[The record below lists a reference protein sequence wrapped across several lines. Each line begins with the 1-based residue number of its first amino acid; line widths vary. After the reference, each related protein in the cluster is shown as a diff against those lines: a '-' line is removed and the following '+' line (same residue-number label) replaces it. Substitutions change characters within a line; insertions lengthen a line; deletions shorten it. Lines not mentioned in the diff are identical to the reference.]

1 MSYTQTNNNWPSG
14 FRPVMVDTAG
24 APVGV
29 REYAKP
35 ASDSSAIFTY
45 DLVTKAA
52 VSQTVEGQTIP
63 TPGIKTF
70 SEGTPGTTLILG
82 SSLNYGAPSTISYH
96 TVIDDPT
103 AIFAAQCDG
112 TTSIT
117 VASAVGKNANVNN
130 TAQTN
135 GLLQSAMQVSS
146 SSIATTA
153 GLDLRIQDLGRALTN
168 VEGANAIVEVIILK
182 HQFAYGSAGV

>member
-1 MSYTQTNNNWPSG
+1 MI
-14 FRPVMVDTAG
+14 DTAG
-24 APVGV
+24 APVGI

-35 ASDSSAIFTY
+35 ASDTYPIYTY

-52 VSQTVEGQTIP
+52 VSQTVEGQLIP
-63 TPGIKTF
+63 TPGVKTF
-70 SEGTPGTTLILG
+70 TEGTPGTTLILG
-82 SSLNYGAPSTISYH
+82 ASLSYGAGSNATWH
-96 TVIDDPT
+96 TVVDDPT
-103 AIFAAQCDG
+103 AVYEAQCDG

-117 VASAVGKNANVNN
+117 VASHVGKNANVNN
-130 TAQTN
+130 AAQTN
-135 GLLQSAMQVSS
+135 GGLISAMQVSS

-168 VEGANAIVEVIILK
+168 SEGANAIVEVIVLK